1 MRHTKFKKLLC
12 LLLIVVTAFTGIF
25 ITPTEASAKNDIYS
39 TFNLVWDVSKCTIY
53 TGQEYH
59 ISKGPSFRYY
69 TIDKYTEDD
78 YSKACEKIW
87 ADWSWTSSDN
97 SVVTFVSSRDYENG
111 VPTLVLSDTLKGIS
125 YPSLIGLKPGTAKI
139 KVTSSVLG
147 KSLTCKVT
155 VKDAELYC
163 EDGVFY
169 YNSEYSFELKG
180 NATALRYTSSNP
192 EVATVD
198 ETTGVVKALK
208 KGKTTISCE
217 AADGNTYKKTI
228 NIKKPGLSYSKITS
242 YYFTGFREGAYST
255 FPIVAKGIDVK
266 KWKSSNT
273 KVVKVI
279 QKANV
284 GVLEIHGTG
293 KCTVTCTDTSGK
305 TYKCKVTIVGG
316 KPWSG
321 LNGGYRPAITEVKKH
336 GYYNDI
342 NKVQD
347 FGDVVFFV
355 VDYAKEI
362 DLKNGNK
369 KMDVD
374 TAEKKAKEIL
384 ANRYPDKNIVS
395 ADSGDLL
402 GFTSG
407 KQYGRL
413 WVGCYYVEDRNYNL
427 LPQNEN

>member
-1 MRHTKFKKLLC
+1 MRHTQFKKLLC

-39 TFNLVWDVSKCTIY
+39 TIEMKWDISKCTIY
-53 TGQEYH
+53 TGQEYRF
-59 ISKGPSFRYY
+59 STGVSTRYY
-69 TIDKYTEDD
+69 TSDKYKQDD

-87 ADWSWTSSDN
+87 ADWTWTSSDN
-97 SVVTFVSSRDYENG
+97 SIVTFISSRSYENG
-111 VPTLVLSDTLKGIS
+111 IVTPTLSDTLKGNG
-125 YPSLIGLKPGTAKI
+125 YPSLMGLKPGTAKI
-139 KVTSSVLG
+139 TITSSILG
-147 KSLTCKVT
+147 TSLSCKVT
-155 VKDAELYC
+155 VKDAELC
-163 EDGVFY
+163 CKDGVFY
-169 YNSEYSFELKG
+169 SNNEYAFQLKG
-180 NATALRYTSSNP
+180 NTTALRYTSSKP

-198 ETTGVVKALK
+198 ETTGIVTALK

-242 YYFTGFREGAYST
+242 YYFSGFREGAYSQ

-266 KWKSSNT
+266 KWKSSNN

-321 LNGGYRPAITEVKKH
+321 LNSGYRPTITEVKKH

-347 FGDVVFFV
+347 FGNVVFFV
-355 VDYAKEI
+355 VDYGKEI

-374 TAEKKAKEIL
+374 TAEKKAKELL
-384 ANRYPDKNIVS
+384 ANRYPDKQI
-395 ADSGDLL
+395 AYACSGDLL

-413 WVGCYYVEDRNYNL
+413 WVGCYYVED
-427 LPQNEN
+427 